1 MADPKDKRRPLP
13 PLSDADIRE
22 ALRLQSA
29 TIRAVTEVLR
39 AKGILDQRDLIEI
52 RKLRDALVGEV
63 RKHEEAGPKILPP
76 DRTH

>member
-1 MADPKDKRRPLP
+1 MPPQKKPPP
-13 PLSDADIRE
+13 PLTDADIRE

-39 AKGILDQRDLIEI
+39 AKGLLDQRDLIEI

-63 RKHEEAGPKILPP
+63 RKLEDTGPKLITPERP
-76 DRTH
+76 N